1 MKNLR
6 KWLLLPALVLPLTAG
21 TCTSDKVVEF
31 VIGTPTTVEFLATGS
46 VNTYD
51 DTNTVNVKED
61 LDLENALDDAD
72 LDVNDVE
79 EIQLVQVFY
88 RVTVP
93 EAGRSITNG
102 ALEFTRLGA
111 ADPGPH
117 LVVSGFTAD
126 MSAAT
131 DWIDLT
137 TDLQPGLT
145 QVNDF
150 LEECLAE
157 LKGTG
162 PPVTAGT
169 FEYHVSGNS
178 IPASVPTNFQW
189 EVKLVIQV
197 VATRE
202 LEVPFGA

>member
-6 KWLLLPALVLPLTAG
+6 KFLLLPALALPLTAG
-21 TCTSDKVVEF
+21 TCTSNKVIDF
-31 VIGTPTTVEFLATGS
+31 VIGVPTTVEFAATGS
-46 VNTYD
+46 VNTYS
-51 DTNTVNVKED
+51 DTNTVNVKDD
-61 LDLENALDDAD
+61 LDLASALDDAD
-72 LDVNDVE
+72 LDANDVE

-93 EAGRSITNG
+93 EAGRSISNG
-102 ALEFTRLGA
+102 SLEFTRLGA

-117 LVVSGFTAD
+117 VVISGFAAD

-137 TDLQPGLT
+137 PDLQSGVT
-145 QVNDF
+145 QINDF

-169 FEYHVSGNS
+169 FEYHVAGNTL
-178 IPASVPTNFQW
+178 PADVATNFQW